1 MEPFPFTEQ
10 DWAAVSSAAI
20 AVAQAGLAD
29 DDVLRQSA
37 LLDLEELITS
47 LSGKYGEHPVLLETL
62 ADFESDPER
71 QVTLYRRAL
80 QQAERFGL
88 PTVTIRLAL
97 ARVLLEEL
105 QNPVEA
111 GEVLMD
117 GESELA
123 GHEDAGDIESWSSLK
138 QEMRCDHETRS
149 RIGRHSTNA

>member
-20 AVAQAGLAD
+20 AVTNAVLAD
-29 DDVLRQSA
+29 DNVLRQSE
-37 LLDLEELITS
+37 LMNLEELVTS

-97 ARVLLEEL
+97 AAVLLEEL

-111 GEVLMD
+111 GQVLMD

-123 GHEDAGDIESWSSLK
+123 GHEDASDIEAWSRLK
-138 QEMRCDHETRS
+138 QK
-149 RIGRHSTNA
+149 I